1 MIDMCKWLDIGHPY
15 KQYSSPEVA
24 RKMNFITKIKFG
36 SDTKMKKI
44 IMERCS
50 FKSSSKKEK
59 HNDKRLCCNINNA
72 KEWLFGMLIIYHFR
86 YNLLTLLSFS
96 RENLLLKG

>member
-1 MIDMCKWLDIGHPY
+1 MIAQAQKQNIKVRKGNPMIDMCKWLDIGHPY

-24 RKMNFITKIKFG
+24 RKMNFITKTKFG

-59 HNDKRLCCNINNA
+59 HNDKRLCC
-72 KEWLFGMLIIYHFR
+72 KY
-86 YNLLTLLSFS
+86 
-96 RENLLLKG
+96 